1 MESVV
6 TPSINIKESSE
17 MFDTKEF
24 ENVDREYFEV
34 INETCY
40 HLTLKSCNTGHTWDI
55 ECRDNLNNTRS
66 LVISHKHKDSYP
78 FHIQPNFHPRSIE
91 EAQEMFKAHDTW
103 HLDGRK

>member
-6 TPSINIKESSE
+6 TPSINIKERCE

-24 ENVDREYFEV
+24 VNVDREYFEV

-55 ECRDNLNNTRS
+55 ECRNNPNNTRS
-66 LVISHKHKDSYP
+66 LVISHKHKDSDP
-78 FHIQPNFHPRSIE
+78 FHIQLICNDLLSRENLQGVTTNLFNCY
-91 EAQEMFKAHDTW
+91 
-103 HLDGRK
+103 